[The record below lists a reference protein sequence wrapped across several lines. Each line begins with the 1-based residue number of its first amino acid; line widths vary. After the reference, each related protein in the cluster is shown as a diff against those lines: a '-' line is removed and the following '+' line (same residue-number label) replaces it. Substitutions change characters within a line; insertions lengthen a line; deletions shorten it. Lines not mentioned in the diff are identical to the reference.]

1 MFSAF
6 VHQIKIG
13 EIQLMPMGRVKRE
26 TGILVPED
34 EADDE
39 GSLSGLTNF
48 QLVVYNPEE
57 LQETDGT
64 LETGTVEQVNWYTG
78 NGTGTL
84 ETSKV

>member
-1 MFSAF
+1 
-6 VHQIKIG
+6 
-13 EIQLMPMGRVKRE
+13 MPMGRVKRE

-64 LETGTVEQVNWYTG
+64 LETGKVEKLKNDRWSIFRVNRFFCNVVIYYPQG
-78 NGTGTL
+78 PK
-84 ETSKV
+84 ET